1 MRKDI
6 FFVYTFTLLFFFCRL
21 FLELGEYIVP
31 TEWPLK
37 SCNLH
42 VGRTLLALPA
52 FILANN

>member
-21 FLELGEYIVP
+21 FLELGEYIVR
-31 TEWPLK
+31 TEWLLK